1 MASRRLSSVAAASTP
16 TTELSQTSL
25 GQVEPPPKS
34 IYSIKTKGFD
44 MKNAGAA
51 VRQVGTT
58 RRVFL
63 LDPYLT
69 TNEIEGLAYRLR
81 VMSKNQG
88 INSVLIATDDD
99 DDVEFSAIP
108 SSARE
113 SEQLYVPVVDMPE
126 LGSNAVKDDCH
137 IWHVAGGYNPRDL
150 FQSGD
155 YKDPSAIQNIDGWY
169 AELGIGDSW

>member
-1 MASRRLSSVAAASTP
+1 
-16 TTELSQTSL
+16 
-25 GQVEPPPKS
+25 
-34 IYSIKTKGFD
+34 
-44 MKNAGAA
+44 MKNTGAA
-51 VRQVGTT
+51 LRQVGTT

-81 VMSKNQG
+81 VMSNNQG

-99 DDVEFSAIP
+99 DDVEYSALA
-108 SSARE
+108 SSARD
-113 SEQLYVPVVDMPE
+113 SEEFYVPVVDMPE
-126 LGSNAVKDDCH
+126 LGSEAAKDDNH

-155 YKDPSAIQNIDGWY
+155 YKDPAAIQSIDGWN
-169 AELGIGDSW
+169 AELGFGDSWRCRVDSDSNHYSASRPRQ